1 MAIRIGG
8 TVVQLKIPSSRTAQL
23 KLLTLI
29 AITSFLL
36 STIFFFSSLKG
47 KWKLQNVR
55 SGGWNWHDNCIREMH
70 HLFSR
75 KETVLR
81 TDLPDH
87 RESKLIAL
95 KASWC
100 YGSEVGW
107 PRILHSWRLRLVSYV
122 FTVVLEKSTIGSFV
136 GFQKNPWC
144 YRRSFF
150 TYRLLYFLQMKSW
163 TA

>member
-47 KWKLQNVR
+47 KRTVAKRSVGLPKLTQLHQRNA
-55 SGGWNWHDNCIREMH
+55 SPF
-70 HLFSR
+70 FSR

-87 RESKLIAL
+87 RESKLIVL
-95 KASWC
+95 NAS
-100 YGSEVGW
+100 
-107 PRILHSWRLRLVSYV
+107 
-122 FTVVLEKSTIGSFV
+122 
-136 GFQKNPWC
+136 
-144 YRRSFF
+144 
-150 TYRLLYFLQMKSW
+150 
-163 TA
+163 